1 MAATKSSEKSGTIVS
16 SRKRGATSRK
26 GDASG
31 TMKAVEPAA
40 EDAAA
45 QKVARRKPDAGTAG
59 GKRIAK
65 RYLKT
70 SPVCRVSFR
79 LPAEVAPGECSVHVT
94 GDFNGWEISATPMTR
109 LKNGD
114 YGVTVD
120 LETGREYHFR
130 YLIDGCRWENDWAAD
145 RYDPNPHG
153 GFDSVVVV

>member
-1 MAATKSSEKSGTIVS
+1 MATTKSSEKSGSTVS
-16 SRKRGATSRK
+16 SRNKGAASRK

-31 TMKAVEPAA
+31 AIKAVEPAT
-40 EDAAA
+40 EIAAA
-45 QKVARRKPDAGTAG
+45 GKGARRKPVAGPAG
-59 GKRIAK
+59 VKRLTK

-94 GDFNGWEISATPMTR
+94 GDFNGWEIDSTPMTR

-120 LETGREYHFR
+120 LETGREYRFR